1 MSLSRQ
7 DVEKIS
13 LLARLQLTEEEL
25 TVMTEQLSQIVQY
38 VDQLSELETDNVE
51 PMAHAAELFNVFA
64 DDKARPSLDR
74 KEALRNAPKQDDEY
88 YRVPAVLGE

>member
-13 LLARLQLTEEEL
+13 LLARLQLSEEEL
-25 TVMTEQLSQIVQY
+25 TLMTDQLSQIVQY
-38 VDQLSELETDNVE
+38 IDQLSELETENVE
-51 PMAHAAELFNVFA
+51 PMAHAADLFNVFA
-64 DDKARPSLDR
+64 EDKARPSLDR
-74 KEALRNAPKQDDEY
+74 DDALRNAPKRDDEC

>member
-13 LLARLQLTEEEL
+13 LLARLQLSEEEL

-38 VDQLSELETDNVE
+38 VDQLAALDTEDVE
-51 PMAHAAELFNVFA
+51 PMAHAADIFNVFA
-64 DDKARPSLDR
+64 QDKARPSLDR
-74 KEALRNAPKQDDEY
+74 EEALKNAPKRDDECF
-88 YRVPAVLGE
+88 RVPAVLGE